1 MQIRI
6 KLCAILTVLMKNK
19 FRLCLMKPFMVMR
32 SLTLGIFRVRPRY
45 HPLATKTQFR
55 WYPTFDQMFTHLPTK
70 LGLPSVRWPPI
81 RKSGG
86 YLERRKMESVYIF
99 LYKGSNVP
107 ICKVGVFCYTTAI
120 LARCPYLPAV
130 TCMSVRQKQT
140 QVCRVKI
147 HHHKGY
153 SFDYSCSTTMTRT
166 MILVWKNQKHF
177 TCNIWAPKQVCNLS
191 STWSV
196 LKNASTL

>member
-1 MQIRI
+1 
-6 KLCAILTVLMKNK
+6 
-19 FRLCLMKPFMVMR
+19 
-32 SLTLGIFRVRPRY
+32 
-45 HPLATKTQFR
+45 
-55 WYPTFDQMFTHLPTK
+55 MFTHLPTK

-86 YLERRKMESVYIF
+86 YLDRRKMESVYIF

-196 LKNASTL
+196 LKNASTLWPYIFKYQLHQMIYQEQCWHFAYSDMACVQPAPSSDTTCTSGRHCRTDLAEAV